1 MNPGRA
7 PFMQT
12 GRGIPTP
19 FMQTNIS
26 TGEKLVKLKSGEI
39 VKEKTITKTTPG
51 SEGTPG
57 IPGTAPV
64 TIKGKAATPATSATK
79 GNKGGPEFDKAY
91 GAAVKAGKGTFSF
104 GGKSFNTE
112 KSLPTKAKP
121 GTPGTPDITLPG
133 KAATPSTP
141 GTPASISSQISVEKI
156 PSKVSSIEVSR
167 GFIPGAG
174 NENVT
179 RTRGTVVADENK
191 IKAIKEG
198 VESKN
203 AEIAATYAPSNYYG
217 TSSPKAIASNE
228 KRNAKLAARVKNL
241 TRTVSTGEIGTNLGL
256 EAKTARSERNDQR
269 SELVNKNE
277 ASYNESHYEPAPK
290 QLRKQVAKKKSPAKQ
305 METIN
310 KIVSKAKEVGSKIVG
325 GIKRMDKALEGNSD
339 TRSFNAKDTVLG
351 RRAVG
356 AQAGKKVSAAPQLKS
371 VAKKKMAG
379 KKAPA
384 KMKKC

>member
-1 MNPGRA
+1 MNPGRS
-7 PFMQT
+7 PFAQT

-19 FMQTNIS
+19 FMQANIS
-26 TGEKLVKLKSGEI
+26 SGEKLVKLKSGEI
-39 VKEKTITKTTPG
+39 VKQKTTTTTTPG
-51 SEGTPG
+51 KEGTPG
-57 IPGTAPV
+57 TPGTAPV
-64 TIKGKAATPATSATK
+64 TIKGKAPIPATPATK
-79 GNKGGPEFDKAY
+79 GNRGGPEFDKAY
-91 GAAVKAGKGTFSF
+91 GAAVKAGKGSFEF
-104 GGKSFNTE
+104 GGKSFNTA

-133 KAATPSTP
+133 KEAIPATPATP
-141 GTPASISSQISVEKI
+141 PSISSETSTEKI
-156 PSKVSSIEVSR
+156 PSKIYSITKSR
-167 GFIPGAG
+167 GFAAGLG
-174 NENVT
+174 NENVRRNINYT
-179 RTRGTVVADENK
+179 TTDPAR
-191 IKAIKEG
+191 IKAAQEG
-198 VESKN
+198 AAQYN
-203 AEIAATYAPSNYYG
+203 AELAERYRPLPEYTGTDPVRKAAREAH
-217 TSSPKAIASNE
+217 
-228 KRNAKLAARVKNL
+228 NAKLADRVK
-241 TRTVSTGEIGTNLGL
+241 RASKSVSFGEIDTNLGL
-256 EAKTARSERNDQR
+256 EGKLSRDETRERLAISRAEN
-269 SELVNKNE
+269 EKN
-277 ASYNESHYEPAPK
+277 YNENHYEPAPK
-290 QLRKQVAKKKSPAKQ
+290 QLRKPVAKKKSPAKQ